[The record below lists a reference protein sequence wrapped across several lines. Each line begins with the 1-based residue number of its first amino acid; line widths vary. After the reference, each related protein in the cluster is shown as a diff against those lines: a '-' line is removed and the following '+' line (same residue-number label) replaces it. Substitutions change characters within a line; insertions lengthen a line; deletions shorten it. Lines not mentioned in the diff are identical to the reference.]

1 MEKYIFRYFWV
12 LKLSQQCV
20 QECFYTAD
28 ISTFSIGGQFDTFCM
43 VVSVDPKTVIWL
55 VIVIYVFCFGSHTES
70 KWRVFVSVM
79 GKEVVCFCFFMH
91 MTVWH
96 ITLLEKER
104 LNRGSYFCKYMTPYS
119 YISLA
124 VNLCVHAS
132 LIF

>member
-70 KWRVFVSVM
+70 KWRVCERDGERGGVFLFLYAYDCVTYHSV
-79 GKEVVCFCFFMH
+79 GKREVKP
-91 MTVWH
+91 WQ
-96 ITLLEKER
+96 LL
-104 LNRGSYFCKYMTPYS
+104 L
-119 YISLA
+119 
-124 VNLCVHAS
+124 
-132 LIF
+132 